1 MESLKTAGK
10 NPFPYSHTEAR
21 YHTFD
26 HFARGLF
33 GQKAAR
39 VSLDAGLT
47 CPNRDGHGGVG
58 GCLFCLGGSSSAA
71 AGDIETQ
78 YLQGV
83 EIARRK
89 WGEVALLPY
98 LQAGTN
104 TYGDPADLRALYDR
118 CARLPGARM
127 LILGTRADCLS
138 PEIVEVLAEV
148 SRRIPLLVELGMQ
161 TVHDDT
167 LQAIRRGYGH
177 EEFVDGYRRLRAAG
191 GDVRICL
198 HLMNGLPGEDAER
211 MLETAREVARL
222 QPDMVKFHAVCV
234 LRGTDLHGMWAR
246 GEYVPMTQEEYI
258 AVLAAQLAVL
268 PAEVVIGRICADAP
282 RDVLAAPAWVRN
294 KMGVR
299 NALDRYLRE
308 REMWQGCGKPLGALP
323 PREDAVFA
331 RKGK

>member
-1 MESLKTAGK
+1 MKTTGK

-26 HFARGLF
+26 HFARTLF

-47 CPNRDGHGGVG
+47 CPNRDGHCGAD
-58 GCLFCLGGSSSAA
+58 GCLFCRGESSSAA
-71 AGDIETQ
+71 GGSIEEQ
-78 YLQGV
+78 YARGTEV
-83 EIARRK
+83 ARRK

-118 CARLPGARM
+118 CASLPGARM

-138 PEIVEVLAEV
+138 PQIVEILSET

-167 LQAIRRGYGH
+167 LQVIRRGYGH
-177 EEFVDGYRRLRAAG
+177 GEFADGYRRLRAAG

-198 HLMNGLPGEDAER
+198 HLMNGLPGENAER
-211 MLETAREVARL
+211 MLETARQAARL

-234 LRGTDLHGMWAR
+234 LRGTDLYGMWER
-246 GEYVPMTQEEYI
+246 GEYVPMEQEEYI

-268 PAEVVIGRICADAP
+268 PAKIVIGRICADAP

-294 KMGVR
+294 KVAVR

-308 REMWQGCGKPLGALP
+308 HEMWQGCGERLGAP
-323 PREDAVFA
+323 PQTPQAFEKA
-331 RKGK
+331 